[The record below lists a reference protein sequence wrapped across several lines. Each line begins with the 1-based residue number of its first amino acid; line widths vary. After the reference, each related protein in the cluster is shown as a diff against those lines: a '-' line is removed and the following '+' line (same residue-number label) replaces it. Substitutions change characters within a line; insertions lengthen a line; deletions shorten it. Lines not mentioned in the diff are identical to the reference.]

1 VHTVGIDRGIEQAG
15 VAKASLCNTFGSED
29 ELVRAYLQ
37 ARLASVTQRIT
48 QTVERYD
55 TPRERP

>member
-1 VHTVGIDRGIEQAG
+1 